1 MALFPLALAYC
12 VYSVSNLK
20 FCITSPFIMVMVLT
34 YFKFMK
40 IVLVG
45 YIQRTQRLVF
55 VYLEQLLWIF
65 AYVWYELYYFR
76 LLFYKLLLFI
86 LVGRKIDYIVII
98 FIGFIMMTPQLFI
111 NYKLKSVGK
120 CHLISMS

>member
-65 AYVWYELYYFR
+65 AYVWYELYYFK
-76 LLFYKLLLFI
+76 LLFYKLLLLLGKFFY
-86 LVGRKIDYIVII
+86 VYAGGYIVII

-120 CHLISMS
+120 CH